1 LIEHTSLADWLAA
14 LLTPV
19 IGVIAI
25 YVAWQQ
31 WKLNKRRLKLDLFD
45 KRCEIYKAVRELH
58 LHIIVHGYASE
69 EAIKKFQLM
78 TIDSV
83 FLFDQRLDASMQS
96 LTKKALELLS
106 IQEESKIPLPGK
118 EQQQV
123 QARHKHRQEII
134 DLLDNTKKLFLA
146 FLQIDK

>member
-1 LIEHTSLADWLAA
+1 
-14 LLTPV
+14 
-19 IGVIAI
+19 
-25 YVAWQQ
+25 
-31 WKLNKRRLKLDLFD
+31 
-45 KRCEIYKAVRELH
+45 
-58 LHIIVHGYASE
+58 
-69 EAIKKFQLM
+69 M